1 MLTIVGNGPSRLKYD
16 LNEIGEWWGC
26 NRIYTDAT
34 PDLLFAGDIDMQAEI
49 IHEQKYYYN
58 NKLFMGG
65 FEWLDMS
72 MWDMIKFGFAES
84 HDQIREFR
92 HPEDTLFCVQGNQTY
107 ADLLGYNPAHSG
119 NIIMYNN
126 LLLRNLFT
134 GMVALG
140 YACESG
146 RKEVELAGFDALDP
160 SQDSVGNVYEGS
172 KNYEP
177 YYTKQM
183 RVYDAQRSQFIALLK
198 HFSDVKVYW
207 KKSLDERE
215 LIDYNELPYYI
226 NNREWL
232 LGIGFADDQVNQE
245 RPFFDN

>member
-1 MLTIVGNGPSRLKYD
+1 MVD
-16 LNEIGEWWGC
+16 
-26 NRIYTDAT
+26 
-34 PDLLFAGDIDMQAEI
+34 
-49 IHEQKYYYN
+49 YN
-58 NKLFMGG
+58 
-65 FEWLDMS
+65 
-72 MWDMIKFGFAES
+72 
-84 HDQIREFR
+84 
-92 HPEDTLFCVQGNQTY
+92 
-107 ADLLGYNPAHSG
+107 
-119 NIIMYNN
+119 
-126 LLLRNLFT
+126 
-134 GMVALG
+134 
-140 YACESG
+140 ACESG

-198 HFSDVKVYW
+198 HFSDVKVYF

-232 LGIGFADDQVNQE
+232 LGIGFRDDQVNQE
-245 RPFFDN
+245 RPFLITKDKIRYNVNTIGEYNVDIR